1 MADIFG
7 TKNSKAT
14 QAVIDAASK
23 ILMGVNDE
31 ETAKAQTED
40 EHPAVVHAEGM
51 SSKEKMKK
59 GLYNSMDPVGKE
71 DGDVD
76 NDGDKDSSDEYLMKR
91 RKAIK
96 KAMAKESLELPDY
109 VIEAIEEV
117 LALDED
123 YEVEL
128 EEAADSIGKS
138 GGDHV
143 YFTDTSEQGRSSR
156 HSSGVKHSDSGQDQ
170 MHFKFKSHKID
181 VNDAAATG
189 KKLKMSHVQQRVKAA
204 GVPSEHHATVSKH
217 IYNHMAESVDLD
229 ASSADKALQHDC
241 AKHVVHK
248 EHGEGQCVPG
258 MHTLEENEDGTG
270 YVTHYDVMFEHG
282 IVENV
287 PVEELEIVSEMSHGH
302 PRKKK

>member
-7 TKNSKAT
+7 TESNKAT

-23 ILMGVNDE
+23 IINGVKDE

-59 GLYNSMDPVGKE
+59 GLYNKEGMDPVGKE
-71 DGDVD
+71 DGDID
-76 NDGDKDSSDEYLMKR
+76 NDGDKDKSDSYLMKR

-96 KAMAKESLELPDY
+96 KAMAKEELELPEY
-109 VIEAIEEV
+109 VIEAIEEA
-117 LALDED
+117 LAEDES
-123 YEVEL
+123 YEVNL
-128 EEAADSIGKS
+128 EEA
-138 GGDHV
+138 
-143 YFTDTSEQGRSSR
+143 E
-156 HSSGVKHSDSGQDQ
+156 
-170 MHFKFKSHKID
+170 
-181 VNDAAATG
+181 
-189 KKLKMSHVQQRVKAA
+189 
-204 GVPSEHHATVSKH
+204 
-217 IYNHMAESVDLD
+217 DLD
-229 ASSADKALQHDC
+229 ADSSSKALQHDC

-270 YVTHYDVMFEHG
+270 YVTHYDVMFESG
-282 IVENV
+282 IVEDV

-302 PRKKK
+302 PRKKKK